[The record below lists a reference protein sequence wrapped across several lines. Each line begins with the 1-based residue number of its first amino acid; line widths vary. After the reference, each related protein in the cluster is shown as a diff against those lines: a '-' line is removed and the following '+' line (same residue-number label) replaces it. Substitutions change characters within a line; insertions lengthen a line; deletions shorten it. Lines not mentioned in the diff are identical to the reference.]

1 MTSNF
6 RALEASE
13 SEGKFGLSIVEKK
26 VDDLI
31 APTWNSSFNRLNL
44 HINLVKLLNKYH

>member
-6 RALEASE
+6 RALEVSE

-26 VDDLI
+26 VDDL
-31 APTWNSSFNRLNL
+31 PEGDL
-44 HINLVKLLNKYH
+44 LVKVSYSSLN